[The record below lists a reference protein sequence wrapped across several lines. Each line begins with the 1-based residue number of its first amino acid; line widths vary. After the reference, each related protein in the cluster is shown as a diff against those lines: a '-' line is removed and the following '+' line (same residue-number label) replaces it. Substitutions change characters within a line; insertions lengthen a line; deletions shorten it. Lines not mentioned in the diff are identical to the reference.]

1 MRLAISGVSVIFATI
16 VVTSFPAFAQQAPEA
31 PAAPPPAPAAAAP
44 PAAVPPAAPTTVGV
58 APPVNQSPVQTPDPA
73 QEVPLAPV
81 KAAPCSVF
89 ARETDGTTTCIGIP
103 SQSRGARRR
112 R

>member
-1 MRLAISGVSVIFATI
+1 MRLATSCVSVVFATI

-31 PAAPPPAPAAAAP
+31 PAAPPAPAAPNAP
-44 PAAVPPAAPTTVGV
+44 ATVGV
-58 APPVNQSPVQTPDPA
+58 APPVNQPPDPTPDPA

-81 KAAPCSVF
+81 KAAPCSVS

-103 SQSRGARRR
+103 SESGGAKRRR
-112 R
+112 